1 MLQAHCPHPHVVI
14 SDTHKLPVQR
24 HDRALWPAA
33 CWMGW
38 PGGPD
43 AKYLWREGAK
53 PAEAQYANIAATI
66 SQFEP
71 VQLLANPGQVGVELC
86 T

>member
-1 MLQAHCPHPHVVI
+1 
-14 SDTHKLPVQR
+14 
-24 HDRALWPAA
+24 
-33 CWMGW
+33 MGW

-71 VQLLANPGQVGVELC
+71 VQLLANPGQVQLLFLLSCAGSDLQVGPYRVSMLLRERVHHAWL
-86 T
+86 